1 MKLFDMKQLGP
12 MIPAVFHNR
21 PNRFIGMIS
30 VNRIIKRCHV
40 ADTGRLEEI
49 LTENR
54 QILVVK
60 NREELKT
67 DYTLVAAKMED
78 GWILVNTALH
88 SKIVRLALE
97 KGILGFVP
105 TTIQSEVSFGNSRL
119 DFLVDDNIFIEVK
132 ASNLLK
138 ENACLFPDA
147 PTTRGKRH
155 LEELIQAKK
164 RGYQS
169 IILLLGLRDCSC
181 FSPNRIIDKKFSSTF
196 EKALA
201 AGVGYVGFKI
211 RFNPSDNYLY
221 YDSEMPLCMKL
232 ENEKR

>member
-1 MKLFDMKQLGP
+1 MKQLGS

-30 VNRIIKRCHV
+30 VNGTMKRCHV
-40 ADTGRLEEI
+40 ADTGRLKEI

-54 QILVVK
+54 RILVVK
-60 NREELKT
+60 NREGVKT
-67 DYTLVAAKMED
+67 AYTLLAAKMDD
-78 GWILVNTALH
+78 GWVLVNTALH

-105 TTIQSEVSFGNSRL
+105 TTIKSEVPFGNSRL
-119 DFLVDDNIFIEVK
+119 DFLVDNTIFIEVK

-138 ENACLFPDA
+138 QNTCLFPDA

-164 RGYQS
+164 RGYQA
-169 IILLLGLRDCSC
+169 IILLLGLRNCSC
-181 FSPNRIIDKKFSSTF
+181 FSPNHIIDKGFSSTF
-196 EKALA
+196 EKALS
-201 AGVGYVGFKI
+201 AGVGYYGIQNTI
-211 RFNPSDNYLY
+211 RSI
-221 YDSEMPLCMKL
+221 
-232 ENEKR
+232 

>member
-1 MKLFDMKQLGP
+1 MKQLGP
-12 MIPAVFHNR
+12 MISAVFHNR

-30 VNRIIKRCHV
+30 VNDSMKRCHV
-40 ADTGRLEEI
+40 ADTGRLKEI

-67 DYTLVAAKMED
+67 DYTLIAAKMDD
-78 GWILVNTALH
+78 GWVLVNTALH

-105 TTIQSEVSFGNSRL
+105 TTIKSEVVFGNSRL
-119 DFLVDDNIFIEVK
+119 DFLVDNTIFIEVK

-138 ENACLFPDA
+138 QNTCLFPDA

-164 RGYQS
+164 RGYQA
-169 IILLLGLRDCSC
+169 IILLLGLRNCSC
-181 FSPNRIIDKKFSSTF
+181 FSPNPIIDKKFSSTF

-211 RFNPSDNYLY
+211 RFDLSKNYLY
-221 YDSEMPLCMKL
+221 YDSDMPLCVKL
-232 ENEKR
+232 ENEKK